1 MSKRIFALVIM
12 IMMLFAM
19 GCDGGQNNVA
29 GGNGD
34 ASGGDSSNGG
44 GTDNGGSVEERN
56 ADGEF
61 FYRGI
66 VKSVDARKYI
76 EIEIIDSQVAFGI
89 YQALV
94 DSGTLFFNAEGD
106 VIDRAD
112 IKVGDTVEVIFSGQV
127 MLSFPPQI
135 YAQKIILK

>member
-1 MSKRIFALVIM
+1 MSKKIFALVIM
-12 IMMLFAM
+12 IMMLFAT
-19 GCDGGQNNVA
+19 GCDGGNSLA
-29 GGNGD
+29 NGD
-34 ASGGDSSNGG
+34 NSNGGDSSNGG

-61 FYRGI
+61 FYRGT

-76 EIEIIDSQVAFGI
+76 EIEIIDSQVAFGV
-89 YQALV
+89 YHVNV
-94 DSGTLFFNAEGD
+94 DGGTLFLNAEGG

-112 IKVGDTVEVIFSGQV
+112 IKVGDTIEVIFSGQV

-135 YAQKIILK
+135 YAQKVILK

>member
-34 ASGGDSSNGG
+34 ASGGNNAND
-44 GTDNGGSVEERN
+44 SVEERN

>member
-1 MSKRIFALVIM
+1 MSKRFFALVIM
-12 IMMLFAM
+12 LMMLFAT
-19 GCDGGQNNVA
+19 GCDGGSNLAN
-29 GGNGD
+29 GGNAG
-34 ASGGDSSNGG
+34 GG

-66 VKSVDARKYI
+66 VKSVDARNYI

-89 YQALV
+89 YHALV
-94 DSGTLFFNAEGD
+94 DGSTLFLNAEGG

-112 IKVGDTVEVIFSGQV
+112 VKVGDTVEVVFSGQV
-127 MLSFPPQI
+127 MLSLPPQI
-135 YAQKIILK
+135 YAQKVILK

>member
-34 ASGGDSSNGG
+34 ASGG
-44 GTDNGGSVEERN
+44 TDNGDSVEERN

-94 DSGTLFFNAEGD
+94 DSETLFFNAEGD

-135 YAQKIILK
+135 YAQKVILK